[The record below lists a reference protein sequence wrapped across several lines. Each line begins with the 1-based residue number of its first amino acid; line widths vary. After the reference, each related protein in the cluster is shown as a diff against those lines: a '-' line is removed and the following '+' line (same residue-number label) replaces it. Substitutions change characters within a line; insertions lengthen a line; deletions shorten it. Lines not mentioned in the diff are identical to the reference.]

1 MTYTNGLHYLT
12 TFRTGDW
19 ATKLAYI
26 VMGAG
31 HLAHHQIIKG
41 LLYLASEIGFFIFL
55 FSDGLRLLQGMVT
68 LGTRHQSWAYDK
80 SLGIMVRTPGDNS
93 MLMLIYGIMTLVLIV
108 LFITV
113 YCMNIKG
120 AAKAEAIIADGRRPR
135 GILAELATF
144 LDGRFH
150 ITLLTIPVIGVVIF
164 TVMPLVYMI
173 SLAFTSYDHTH
184 LPPRNL
190 FGWVGLAN
198 FQNIISGDISGTFFP
213 VLAWTLVWALLA
225 TVTCFFFGI
234 LLALLINDDS
244 VKYKKFWRTLFVITM
259 AVPPFVSLLVMQN
272 LLHAAGPINTL
283 LQNWGWISQPIPFL
297 TDPWLA
303 KVTVIVV
310 NMWIGIPIT
319 MLISTA
325 ILINLPMDQVEAAQL
340 DGANRYHI
348 FRYITFPQILTVMMP
363 SLIQQFI
370 GNINNFNVIY
380 LLTGGGPS
388 NSHFYGAGDTDL
400 LVTWLYKPTVDS
412 ADYNL
417 AAVIGIITFVL
428 SAVFS
433 LLVYTR
439 TTAYKEGSLR

>member
-1 MTYTNGLHYLT
+1 MTYTNGLHYVT

-31 HLAHHQIIKG
+31 HLAHHQIVKG

-68 LGTRHQSWAYDK
+68 LGTRHQSWTYDK

-150 ITLLTIPVIGVVIF
+150 VTLLTIPVIGVVIF

-400 LVTWLYKPTVDS
+400 LVTWLYKLTVDS